1 MCGFGEVGP
10 TVAVQPR
17 TTSEASPTRS
27 NLIEPLGL
35 GPLHEGL
42 LTDCKERGA
51 VALALGR
58 HDRHPK
64 HHVRT
69 GIRVASGLDVKA
81 SGGYVV
87 VPPSVGPNDE
97 PYEWIVSPGEAGLAD
112 PPEWL
117 IERQRTLRSRWRNS
131 RTSWRKNCGRGKRT
145 LRRAR
150 RELQK
155 LTF

>member
-1 MCGFGEVGP
+1 MRF
-10 TVAVQPR
+10 
-17 TTSEASPTRS
+17 SPKFITRS
-27 NLIEPLGL
+27 
-35 GPLHEGL
+35 
-42 LTDCKERGA
+42 
-51 VALALGR
+51 
-58 HDRHPK
+58 K